1 MKSLNII
8 GAGRV
13 GMTLGHLFVRYE
25 VFDIL
30 QILNTQKDRSLLA
43 SAFIAQGE
51 AITDFHSLKQADVTL
66 LCVPD
71 DAFGPVVDSLIE
83 VNALKRGSILFH
95 CSGAKS
101 SQDLMEQNPA
111 LLTLELEVAS
121 VHPVRSFADPR
132 IAAEA
137 FKDTICSVEGSDLAQ
152 TVLIAAFEKI
162 GAKVIR
168 ITADHKLLYHA
179 GSVFASN
186 YLVTLMDT
194 AIAAYRAAGIEADM
208 ASQMAHS
215 LALGSLN
222 NVNKIGTSAALTGP
236 IKRGDMQTVINQA
249 AQVSAWNQD
258 QGQLY
263 QAFIQPTLNLAKRS
277 TPSEQ

>member
-1 MKSLNII
+1 MQSLNII

-13 GMTLGHLFVRYE
+13 GMTLGHLFARYE
-25 VFDIL
+25 VFNIL
-30 QILNTQKDRSLLA
+30 QILNTQKDRSLMA

-51 AITDFHSLKQADVTL
+51 AITDFHFLKPADVTM

-71 DAFGPVVDSLIE
+71 DAFDPVVDSLIE
-83 VNALKRGSILFH
+83 VNALKRDSILFH

-101 SQDLMEQNPA
+101 SQDLITQNPA
-111 LLTLELEVAS
+111 LLALNLEVAS

-152 TVLIAAFEKI
+152 TVLTAAFEKI
-162 GAKVIR
+162 GAKIIR
-168 ITADHKLLYHA
+168 ITAEHKLLYHA

-194 AIAAYRAAGIEADM
+194 AIAAYRAAGIDADT

-222 NVNKIGTSAALTGP
+222 NVFKIGTSAALTGP
-236 IKRGDMQTVINQA
+236 IKRGDMQTVVKQA
-249 AQVSAWNQD
+249 AQVSAWDQN

-277 TPSEQ
+277 TPSE

>member
-1 MKSLNII
+1 MQSLNII

-25 VFDIL
+25 VFNIL
-30 QILNTQKDRSLLA
+30 QILNIKQERSLIA
-43 SAFIAQGE
+43 SEFIAQGE
-51 AITDFHSLKQADVTL
+51 AVTDFHALKQADVTL

-71 DAFGPVVDSLIE
+71 DAFRTVLDSLIE
-83 VNALKRGSILFH
+83 ANGLKRGSILFH

-101 SQDLMEQNPA
+101 SQDLIELNPA
-111 LLTLELEVAS
+111 LLALELEVAS

-137 FKDTICSVEGSDLAQ
+137 FKDTICSVEGSDLALA
-152 TVLIAAFEKI
+152 VLTTAFEKI
-162 GAKVIR
+162 GAKI
-168 ITADHKLLYHA
+168 IQIKAEHKLLYHA

-194 AIAAYRAAGIEADM
+194 AIAAYAAAGIDTDTAL
-208 ASQMAHS
+208 QMAYS

-222 NVNKIGTSAALTGP
+222 NVFKMGTSAALTGP
-236 IKRGDMQTVINQA
+236 IKRGDMQTVINQS
-249 AQVSAWNQD
+249 AQVSTWDQD

-263 QAFIQPTLNLAKRS
+263 RAFIQPTLNLAKRLS
-277 TPSEQ
+277 PSE